1 MIWLTWRQ
9 FRGSAA
15 TVAGI
20 LVVLIGALA
29 LTGPSLATAYQAG
42 IAGCTPDNT
51 CNDFFDRFFEEY
63 QLPFLALTL
72 VVLILPAL
80 VGLFW
85 GAPLITRE
93 LEAGTHLLVWNQSIT
108 RRRWL
113 AVKLGLTGLAAM
125 AAAGVCGL
133 AVTWWSD
140 PLDKSAVSE
149 MAQMSPLV
157 FSARGIAPMAY
168 AAFAFVLGVTVGMLV
183 RRTLPAMALTL
194 AVFATV
200 QFAMP
205 LLVRPHL
212 MPPVSASFEL
222 DQTNVDELHV
232 QGQGGG
238 PVQIFLRT
246 SAVPGHAGAWVLSS
260 NLLDPSGRTVADS
273 GNAGSGP
280 SSTIARSIPVS
291 TTSGPCAPAGG
302 PVTTSACLV
311 EVNRLGY
318 RQQATYQPLERFWP
332 FQWIEIGIY
341 ALLAFVLTWL
351 SFWWIRRGSS

>member
-15 TVAGI
+15 MMAAVLVI
-20 LVVLIGALA
+20 LATALA
-29 LTGPSLATAYQAG
+29 LTGPDLATGYSTG
-42 IAGCTPDNT
+42 IAGCAQDNT
-51 CNDFFDRFFEEY
+51 CDRFYDRFFDEY
-63 QLPFLALTL
+63 QTPFMAVSL
-72 VVLILPAL
+72 VVLLLPAL

-125 AAAGVCGL
+125 AAAGLCGL

-140 PLDKSAVSE
+140 PLDKSAIPE
-149 MAQMSPLV
+149 LALMAPLV
-157 FSARGIAPMAY
+157 FGARGIAPMGY

-194 AVFATV
+194 AVFAAI
-200 QFAMP
+200 QLAMP
-205 LLVRPHL
+205 LLVRSHL
-212 MPPVSASFEL
+212 MPPVTATFEL
-222 DQTNVDELHV
+222 GKANVDNF
-232 QGQGGG
+232 GISRDQGGSAG
-238 PVQIFLRT
+238 SAQIFLE
-246 SAVPGHAGAWVLSS
+246 SAVPGHTGAWVLASD
-260 NLLDPSGRTVADS
+260 LVDPSGRTIATS
-273 GNAGSGP
+273 GNPG
-280 SSTIARSIPVS
+280 TIQVS
-291 TTSGPCAPAGG
+291 TTSGPCAPSGMGAGG
-302 PVTTSACLV
+302 DGCMA

-332 FQWIEIGIY
+332 FQWIETGIY
-341 ALLAFVLTWL
+341 ALLTLGLTWL
-351 SFWWIRRGSS
+351 SFWWIRRRLS